1 MKRLLPVLL
10 ALIVLFSSSPS
21 VGIGARAPRVPRT
34 AGEFVDDEVLV
45 GFKQEADRTSVARVV
60 EARIH
65 RRIGNLPIYVLKIPR
80 GTVESSVLTLKQ
92 HPHVAFA
99 EPNGF
104 MHAFVVPN
112 DPFIT
117 SCYWTSDGLCTTQW
131 AWERVQAYQ
140 AWDLTQG
147 SAAIKV
153 AVVDT
158 GIDVGDPYG
167 FPPDDGHPDL
177 TVCQSIIVTSFIPG
191 ESGND
196 DNGHGTHVAG
206 TIGACTNN
214 GTGVAGAN
222 WAVQL
227 VGVKVLDF
235 SGSGTFADVAAGI
248 TWAADNGAN
257 VINLSLGGGP
267 SSTVQTAVDYAWD
280 KGVVLACAA
289 GNNGT
294 TDPVY
299 PAAYPNCIS
308 VAATDRN
315 DARAVFST
323 YGPWVSVAA
332 PGVQI
337 LSTLQD
343 NFFWCFLC
351 YWYGYSTTYDSL
363 SGTSM
368 ATAFVSG
375 LAALIWAQGVCSTN
389 TCVRNKIERT
399 ADPIPGTG
407 SLWQW
412 GRVNYYNAVRP
423 LP

>member
-1 MKRLLPVLL
+1 MKRLVLVPL
-10 ALIVLFSSSPS
+10 ALIMAFSFSPNIG
-21 VGIGARAPRVPRT
+21 VGAAAPRAPAVR
-34 AGEFVDDEVLV
+34 GESVDDEVLV
-45 GFKQEADRTSVARVV
+45 SFKREADQPAVARSVG
-60 EARIH
+60 ARVH
-65 RRIGNLPIYVLKIPR
+65 RRLGNLPVHVLKVPR
-80 GTVESSVLTLKQ
+80 GTVENVVLTLRRHQ
-92 HPHVAFA
+92 DVEFA

-104 MHAFVVPN
+104 LHTLVVPN

-117 SCYWTSDGLCTTQW
+117 SCYLASDGTCTTQW

-140 AWDLTQG
+140 AWDITRG
-147 SAAIKV
+147 SATVKV

-158 GIDVGDPYG
+158 GIDVGDPNG
-167 FPPDDGHPDL
+167 FPPDAGHEDL
-177 TVCQSIIVTSFIPG
+177 DCQSIIIKSFISG

-206 TIGACTNN
+206 TIGACTDNA
-214 GTGVAGAN
+214 TGVAGAN

-227 VGVKVLDF
+227 MGVKVLDF
-235 SGSGTFADVAAGI
+235 SGSGTDADVAAGI
-248 TWAADNGAN
+248 AWAADNGAK

-267 SSTVQTAVDYAWD
+267 SSTLQIAVDYAWN
-280 KGVVLACAA
+280 KGAVLACAA

-294 TDPVY
+294 TVLVY
-299 PAAYPNCIS
+299 PAAYPNCIA

-315 DARAVFST
+315 DMRAVFST
-323 YGPWVSVAA
+323 YGTWVSVAA

-343 NFFWCFLC
+343 DFFWCFLC
-351 YWYGYSTTYDSL
+351 YWFGYSTTYDSL

-375 LAALIWAQGVCSTN
+375 LAALIWARGSCATN
-389 TCVRNKIERT
+389 ACVRNKIEST

-407 SLWQW
+407 TLWMW
-412 GRVNYYNAVRP
+412 GRVNYYNAVR
-423 LP
+423 